1 MKPLFLK
8 LSLLS
13 ALLFYLGR
21 NVKVFGCVT
30 SILITLFVI
39 YKIYKNAKYTTE
51 QWIEILSLLVTCVYV
66 SFDHLNIYNVQ
77 WMVVLV
83 SLYMGIRIARKTADP
98 EYKIDSWIFFTLI
111 WSSLILSLSAMASY
125 FGFYHLDVSVRNGL
139 FPILTPTICIS
150 IGSVIK
156 QF

>member
-21 NVKVFGCVT
+21 NVEVFGYVT

-83 SLYMGIRIARKTADP
+83 SLYMGIRIARK
-98 EYKIDSWIFFTLI
+98 IDSWTFFTLI

-150 IGSVIK
+150 IGSVTK